1 MEIKTKICL
10 TLKKKYYTRYKEL
23 VVRGFVNCITY
34 SQTQKKN
41 RKLNSCICTFYWEN
55 YVIYAIIYNWTSNI
69 QYVLCK
75 LSCFQEYIFIEKY
88 TWYYCWNMSS
98 LLQKTKARPNH
109 IAYSFKKYLHV
120 FVRLIVFVPII
131 YYIMQSFLSQKLF
144 YAYTM

>member
-55 YVIYAIIYNWTSNI
+55 FVIHAIIYIMCRNTYITIIEPQIYNMCYVNCPVFRNI
-69 QYVLCK
+69 
-75 LSCFQEYIFIEKY
+75 F
-88 TWYYCWNMSS
+88 
-98 LLQKTKARPNH
+98 LLKNTLGI
-109 IAYSFKKYLHV
+109 IAGICLVCFKKQKQGQITS
-120 FVRLIVFVPII
+120 LILSKNIC
-131 YYIMQSFLSQKLF
+131 MFLSDLLF
-144 YAYTM
+144 LYP

>member
-1 MEIKTKICL
+1 M
-10 TLKKKYYTRYKEL
+10 
-23 VVRGFVNCITY
+23 VVRGFVNCKPY

-41 RKLNSCICTFYWEN
+41 RNLNSCICTFYWEN
-55 YVIYAIIYNWTSNI
+55 YVIYAIIYIMCRIYYNYWTSNI
-69 QYVLCK
+69 QYVLRELACV
-75 LSCFQEYIFIEKY
+75 QEYISIEKY
-88 TWYYCWNMSS
+88 AWYYCWNISS